1 MAQNLPLLRVVA
13 QGEADADM
21 LQDTTGVSELEAAAA
36 KAADPTPAV
45 VEPVGDDHWLAG
57 RRLTE
62 ARLAR
67 GLTLE
72 QVAERIRVRREYL
85 QALEDMNLKLL
96 PGKAYAL
103 AFLRSYA
110 RELGLDDD
118 AIVDQFQQ
126 ESALSR
132 SDAQKQI
139 RNPASRPHRERP
151 WMAAAALAL
160 LAAGFVGW
168 RALDRSEE
176 PGPAIE
182 GAGSATPGAG
192 STSEVSEGLTPL
204 APRRVVEIKALAD
217 AWLEAR
223 GPDGT
228 VFLSRTLHAGD
239 VYRPDP
245 SPGWTLHAR
254 DGAAF
259 EVFINGQSAG
269 PLGNAGMPVLG
280 RGIDGIDTPPEPA
293 PSQPRS

>member
-1 MAQNLPLLRVVA
+1 MMRVVA
-13 QGEADADM
+13 QGEADAEM
-21 LQDTTGVSELEAAAA
+21 LQDTTGVPDLEETAA
-36 KAADPTPAV
+36 KVADAMPAAV
-45 VEPVGDDHWLAG
+45 PVHVGADHWLAG

-110 RELGLDDD
+110 RELGLDADV
-118 AIVDQFQQ
+118 IVDQFQR

-132 SDAQKQI
+132 EDAQKQI

-151 WMAAAALAL
+151 WLAAAFLAMV
-160 LAAGFVGW
+160 AAVFVGW
-168 RALDRSEE
+168 RALDRGQSPPVVGE
-176 PGPAIE
+176 PTASGAPTIGAE
-182 GAGSATPGAG
+182 G
-192 STSEVSEGLTPL
+192 EQ
-204 APRRVVEIKALAD
+204 APSVPMRRVVEIKALAD

-228 VFLSRTLHAGD
+228 VFLSRTLREGD

-259 EVFINGQSAG
+259 EVFIDGQSAG
-269 PLGNAGMPVLG
+269 LLGNAGMPVLG
-280 RGIDGIDTPPEPA
+280 RGIDGIELPA
-293 PSQPRS
+293 GPSAAPPRS